1 MGVPEKIKSIQ
12 EELHRTKVNKA
23 TEHAVGLLKAKL
35 AKLKQNVVE
44 IHGKAS
50 SISYA
55 VKRSMDATVTLIGLP
70 SVGKSTMLNR
80 LTNAKSKIGPY
91 HFTTLKV
98 IPGIMNYKGSRIQI
112 LDLPGIIKGASKGRG
127 LGKKVLS
134 VVRSSDL
141 VLLILEIFQPEI
153 LPVLLTELRN
163 IGIHPDEQPP
173 KIKIEKTGMHGIS
186 VTPIVK
192 LTKMS
197 TETVKKIL
205 RIYNVHNARV
215 VIKEDISYDQL
226 ISVLLKNHKYIPTLT
241 VMNKIDLVSPKFL
254 HELKS
259 RLPYGYIPISAETN
273 LNIDTLKEQ
282 IYQKLNFIRVF
293 MRPKGKETDYE
304 KPMIVQ
310 SNASVLDVCNKVH
323 RQMKNELRYT
333 QIWGK
338 SVKYDG
344 QKVGIS
350 HHLMDKDVITFVT
363 K

>member
-1 MGVPEKIKSIQ
+1 
-12 EELHRTKVNKA
+12 
-23 TEHAVGLLKAKL
+23 
-35 AKLKQNVVE
+35 
-44 IHGKAS
+44 
-50 SISYA
+50 
-55 VKRSMDATVTLIGLP
+55 
-70 SVGKSTMLNR
+70 
-80 LTNAKSKIGPY
+80 
-91 HFTTLKV
+91 
-98 IPGIMNYKGSRIQI
+98 
-112 LDLPGIIKGASKGRG
+112 
-127 LGKKVLS
+127 
-134 VVRSSDL
+134 
-141 VLLILEIFQPEI
+141 
-153 LPVLLTELRN
+153 
-163 IGIHPDEQPP
+163 
-173 KIKIEKTGMHGIS
+173 
-186 VTPIVK
+186 
-192 LTKMS
+192 
-197 TETVKKIL
+197 
-205 RIYNVHNARV
+205 
-215 VIKEDISYDQL
+215 
-226 ISVLLKNHKYIPTLT
+226 
-241 VMNKIDLVSPKFL
+241 LVSPKFL

-323 RQMKNELRYT
+323 RQMKYALRYT